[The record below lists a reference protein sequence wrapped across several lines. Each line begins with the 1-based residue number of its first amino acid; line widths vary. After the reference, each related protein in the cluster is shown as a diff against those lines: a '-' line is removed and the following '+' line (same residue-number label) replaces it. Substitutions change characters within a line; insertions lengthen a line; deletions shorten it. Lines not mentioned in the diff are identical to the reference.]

1 MLMMMMM
8 MMVVLMMILI
18 MINDDDIDDVA
29 SLTPYTPVDA
39 VIMIFSLVR
48 RLNRYVNFEDDIPLS
63 FFETCIRT
71 LAHGKVS

>member
-1 MLMMMMM
+1 MMMVVVLMMMM
-8 MMVVLMMILI
+8 L

-29 SLTPYTPVDA
+29 SLTTYTPVDA
-39 VIMIFSLVR
+39 VCMVFSLIQ

>member
-1 MLMMMMM
+1 MMVVVLMMMM
-8 MMVVLMMILI
+8 LMIY
-18 MINDDDIDDVA
+18 DDDIDDVA
-29 SLTPYTPVDA
+29 SLTTYTPVDA
-39 VIMIFSLVR
+39 VYMVFSLIQ